1 MLRLYFRL
9 AGVFNAP
16 LVCSSC
22 RHPGLGVSLFRAPSC
37 ATPSVPRI
45 QAANVVAEQFGG
57 VCGGIAGR
65 IGALA
70 GAHALDAFAAVC
82 RQARDARGQLRRYR
96 TVFRQAVRGELAGQ
110 TATQLKVDG
119 EEITVSVRGDSR
131 AGSSLDALRSVMI
144 PTQTGGSVPL
154 SLVADVETV
163 LAPQSINRL
172 NQSRT
177 VTVTGDA
184 SEDVSTTE
192 MSEAVEAAMETFDL
206 PEGITYEAGG
216 EMEELIETF
225 SQLAYALVIAL
236 GLVYFVLAS
245 QFESFIMPVII
256 MTILP
261 ISLLGSLFPL
271 PFTGNKISMLAFIGI
286 IMLAGTVVN
295 SSIVLIDY
303 TNIRR
308 GRGEDK
314 NTAIL
319 NACPRR
325 VRPVLMTTLTT
336 ILGLVPMVFSNGE
349 GAEMMQPMAIVMIA
363 GMILSTIVTLL
374 FTPVYY
380 SLIDSLTEFVKN
392 RLSRHTPHNPT
403 QPEGSQT

>member
-1 MLRLYFRL
+1 MTNSASDEVPEVDITLNRE
-9 AGVFNAP
+9 NAA
-16 LVCSSC
+16 
-22 RHPGLGVSLFRAPSC
+22 RFGLTA
-37 ATPSVPRI
+37 AT
-45 QAANVVAEQFGG
+45 
-57 VCGGIAGR
+57 
-65 IGALA
+65 IG
-70 GAHALDAFAAVC
+70 
-82 RQARDARGQLRRYR
+82 
-96 TVFRQAVRGELAGQ
+96 QAVRGELAGQ

-245 QFESFIMPVII
+245 QFESFIMR
-256 MTILP
+256 
-261 ISLLGSLFPL
+261 SLL
-271 PFTGNKISMLAFIGI
+271 
-286 IMLAGTVVN
+286 
-295 SSIVLIDY
+295 
-303 TNIRR
+303 
-308 GRGEDK
+308 
-314 NTAIL
+314 
-319 NACPRR
+319 
-325 VRPVLMTTLTT
+325 
-336 ILGLVPMVFSNGE
+336 
-349 GAEMMQPMAIVMIA
+349 
-363 GMILSTIVTLL
+363 
-374 FTPVYY
+374 
-380 SLIDSLTEFVKN
+380 
-392 RLSRHTPHNPT
+392 
-403 QPEGSQT
+403 

>member
-1 MLRLYFRL
+1 MTNSASDEVPEVDITLNRE
-9 AGVFNAP
+9 NAA
-16 LVCSSC
+16 
-22 RHPGLGVSLFRAPSC
+22 RFGLTA
-37 ATPSVPRI
+37 AT
-45 QAANVVAEQFGG
+45 
-57 VCGGIAGR
+57 
-65 IGALA
+65 IG
-70 GAHALDAFAAVC
+70 
-82 RQARDARGQLRRYR
+82 
-96 TVFRQAVRGELAGQ
+96 QAVRGELAGQ